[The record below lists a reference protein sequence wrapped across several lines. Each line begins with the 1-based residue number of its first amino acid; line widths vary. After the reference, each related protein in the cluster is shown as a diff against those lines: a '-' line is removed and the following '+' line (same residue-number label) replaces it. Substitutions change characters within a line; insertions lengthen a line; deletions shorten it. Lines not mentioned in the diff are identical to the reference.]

1 MVRVRRVPS
10 PRTLSPRPL
19 IVLAPVIVSM
29 LTAASCGG
37 GPGNIGVGPAVRG
50 SVVEVVDAPASV
62 TARAAATLTAA
73 ADGTLTSLRVDT
85 GDVVRAGQV
94 LAVIDSPAARA
105 RLVQA
110 RKALAA
116 ASRTARGG
124 GSVNLAAVQRAT
136 DRAAADAF
144 TRAREAADRI
154 ADQRLR
160 DALLAQVTAAQKHY
174 DAAAK
179 AANQAVRAVQRGVAG
194 LTSAMSA
201 LSAAQR
207 LQARQGYD
215 LAKATVDALTLR
227 APIAGVVQLGGAG
240 SGTAGGS
247 LTDLLG
253 AASTLSAAGAGVTGD
268 ASSMAGT
275 VPALPGVDGAVPVGG
290 RVSAGTPVLTIVDTS
305 ALTLLAEVDETDVL
319 LVRAGVP
326 ASVELDAATG
336 ASYDGTVRTIDILP
350 TPSARG
356 GVAYRVRLALGAGR
370 YADGR
375 AAPTPRPGM
384 SAVAHL
390 RVREAASAVT
400 VPAAA
405 VFSADGHAAVW
416 LVRDGRAE
424 RTTVTVGVEGREV
437 VQILDGVQPGEQVVV
452 RGVDEVRVGQRVP

>member
-1 MVRVRRVPS
+1 VVI
-10 PRTLSPRPL
+10 LAG
-19 IVLAPVIVSM
+19 IVALA
-29 LTAASCGG
+29 LTAASCGDESADV
-37 GPGNIGVGPAVRG
+37 GVGPAAEG

-73 ADGTLTSLRVDT
+73 ADGTLASLRVQAGET
-85 GDVVRAGQV
+85 VRAGQV
-94 LAVIDSPAARA
+94 VAIIDSPSARA
-105 RLVQA
+105 RLAQA

-116 ASRTARGG
+116 AARAGG
-124 GSVNLAAVQRAT
+124 GPGGGVNLSAVQRAT

-144 TRAREAADRI
+144 DQARAAAEKI
-154 ADQRLR
+154 ADEHLR
-160 DALLAQVTAAQKHY
+160 EALLAQVTAAQRHY

-194 LTSAMSA
+194 LSSAMSA

-207 LQARQGYD
+207 LQAQQAYD
-215 LAKATVDALTLR
+215 LAKSTVDALTLR
-227 APIAGVVQLGGAG
+227 APIAGVVQLGGPASNADG
-240 SGTAGGS
+240 AGS

-253 AASTLSAAGAGVTGD
+253 AAGATSGAASAAGA
-268 ASSMAGT
+268 ASLGGAA
-275 VPALPGVDGAVPVGG
+275 PALPGVDGSVPVGG
-290 RVSAGTPVLTIVDTS
+290 RVSAGTPVLTIVDTGE
-305 ALTLLAEVDETDVL
+305 LGLLAEVDETDVL
-319 LVRAGVP
+319 LVNAGVP

-336 ASYDGTVRTIDILP
+336 ATYGATVRTIDVLP

-370 YADGR
+370 FADGR

-384 SAVAHL
+384 SAVVHL

-405 VFSADGHAAVW
+405 VFSIDGHDAVW

-424 RTTVTVGVEGREV
+424 RVDVTVGVQGRDV
-437 VQILDGVQPGEQVVV
+437 VQIVTGVRPGELVVV
-452 RGVDEVRVGQRVP
+452 RGTDQVSVGQQVP